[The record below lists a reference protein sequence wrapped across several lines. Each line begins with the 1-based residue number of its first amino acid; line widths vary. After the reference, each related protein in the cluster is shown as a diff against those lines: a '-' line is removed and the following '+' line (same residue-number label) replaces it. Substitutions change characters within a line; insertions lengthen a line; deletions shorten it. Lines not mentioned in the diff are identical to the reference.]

1 MKIFC
6 LWTDFSHTLHKPF
19 LGTYQVH
26 IQSYKNCCTTC
37 QEIRW
42 QDTDGHSFIIIRI
55 KPSLSLFAPKRVS
68 RVPSVDISW
77 VYFSLIRTLI
87 QYNNLYTYPFNWD
100 RYLLLGVVLL
110 IVIRTLHVI
119 ANVQNEPCCFILRVQ
134 FLPYFLTR
142 LLILKPVCS
151 QIKTMTWLYF
161 SSSRC
166 RGKFSLFIFCVTFK
180 IIEQKKIFSD

>member
-1 MKIFC
+1 MKRTLNVF
-6 LWTDFSHTLHKPF
+6 FSKRRPF
-19 LGTYQVH
+19 FLFY
-26 IQSYKNCCTTC
+26 
-37 QEIRW
+37 
-42 QDTDGHSFIIIRI
+42 GHSFIIIRI
-55 KPSLSLFAPKRVS
+55 KPSLSLFAPKRVF

-77 VYFSLIRTLI
+77 VYFSLIRTLT
-87 QYNNLYTYPFNWD
+87 QYNNLYTYPFNWN

-119 ANVQNEPCCFILRVQ
+119 AHVQNEPCCFILRVQ
-134 FLPYFLTR
+134 FVPYFLTR

-151 QIKTMTWLYF
+151 RIKTMTWLYF